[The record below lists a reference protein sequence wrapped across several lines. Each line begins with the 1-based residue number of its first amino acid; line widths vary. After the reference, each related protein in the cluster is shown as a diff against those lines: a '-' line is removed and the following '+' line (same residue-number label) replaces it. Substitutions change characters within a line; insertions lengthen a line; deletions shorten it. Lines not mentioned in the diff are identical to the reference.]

1 MKTEFYLKKR
11 EKVEQKRTTRVD
23 KKDKLCGI
31 VKKLQA
37 SEENYLKYRSHVCNI
52 DRIYQF
58 WKKHLPERT
67 LN

>member
-1 MKTEFYLKKR
+1 MKAEFYLKKR

-58 WKKHLPERT
+58 
-67 LN
+67 